1 MKEKKEKKKRKWLTL
16 SVSPEGKRKIRILFA
31 IYLAIYLLI
40 LVASGL
46 QAAGVLEGGVPAWY
60 VWPLGVL
67 GAGITLY
74 GSIRGGNWLLFSAGH
89 AVLVIT
95 AFIALVDSRMGD
107 PDFELVQAALPAVI
121 FLLAPLLLAMKAS
134 EESRSVPKGP
144 TL

>member
-1 MKEKKEKKKRKWLTL
+1 M
-16 SVSPEGKRKIRILFA
+16 
-31 IYLAIYLLI
+31 
-40 LVASGL
+40 
-46 QAAGVLEGGVPAWY
+46 LEGGVPAWY
-60 VWPLGVL
+60 VWPLGIL

-89 AVLVIT
+89 AVLVVT
-95 AFIALVDSRMGD
+95 ALIALLDSRWGE
-107 PDFELVQAALPAVI
+107 PDFEPLQAILPAVI